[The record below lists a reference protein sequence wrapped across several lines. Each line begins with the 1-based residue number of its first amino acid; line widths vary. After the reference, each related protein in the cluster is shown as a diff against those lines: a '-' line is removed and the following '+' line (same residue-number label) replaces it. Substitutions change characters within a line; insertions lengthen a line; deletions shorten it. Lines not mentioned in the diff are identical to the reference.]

1 MLVPLYEI
9 AVLVGA
15 RCAEI
20 AIFHGPLVAADY
32 ILAQALGPARITHI
46 LAGRAGSSQA
56 RGAIGETRRQQPTG
70 GPLADGEFALLRAQF
85 SGCEHPMPP
94 AAALLVYAQVP
105 CDEATQYASSAST
118 PFPTWKPA
126 LAYSISYVTGS
137 PSCDGGSCLYTNA
150 FGGTSE
156 KADCM
161 CTMSETY
168 GCADVAWAG
177 SDECWSTPSELKLG
191 FTTALKVPT
200 AVKVRR

>member
-1 MLVPLYEI
+1 MLQPL
-9 AVLVGA
+9 
-15 RCAEI
+15 
-20 AIFHGPLVAADY
+20 
-32 ILAQALGPARITHI
+32 
-46 LAGRAGSSQA
+46 
-56 RGAIGETRRQQPTG
+56 
-70 GPLADGEFALLRAQF
+70 
-85 SGCEHPMPP
+85 
-94 AAALLVYAQVP
+94 LLVYAQVP

-177 SDECWSTPSELKLG
+177 SDECWSTPSELRLG

-200 AVKVRR
+200 AVKVRRRLHLPRA

>member
-1 MLVPLYEI
+1 ML
-9 AVLVGA
+9 
-15 RCAEI
+15 
-20 AIFHGPLVAADY
+20 
-32 ILAQALGPARITHI
+32 
-46 LAGRAGSSQA
+46 S
-56 RGAIGETRRQQPTG
+56 
-70 GPLADGEFALLRAQF
+70 
-85 SGCEHPMPP
+85 
-94 AAALLVYAQVP
+94 AAALLVCAQVP

-150 FGGTSE
+150 FGSTIE

-168 GCADVAWAG
+168 GCSGVAWAG

-200 AVKVRR
+200 AVKVRRRLYLPRA